1 MNRAGKR
8 QETWHFA
15 HTWLRVV
22 VGGIFLWASWDKL
35 FWPDAFARIIGN
47 YQLLPDPLVAPVAV
61 VLPWIEAI
69 CGICLV
75 TGIAAGGAALIINA
89 LMVVFIGALS
99 INLLR
104 GIDLNCGCF
113 SVKGTAAANTPL
125 DIARDVAILAAG
137 VLVLVGHIRKN
148 GQRAQVR

>member
-1 MNRAGKR
+1 MNRAGIR
-8 QETWHFA
+8 QDPWHFA
-15 HTWLRVV
+15 HAWLRVF

-35 FWPDAFARIIGN
+35 ISPDAFARIIGN
-47 YQLLPDPLVAPVAV
+47 YQLLPDALVTPVAL

-89 LMVVFIGALS
+89 LMVVFIAALS

-104 GIDLNCGCF
+104 GIDVNCGCF
-113 SVKGTAAANTPL
+113 SVEDAAAANIPL
-125 DIARDVAILAAG
+125 DIARDAAILAAG
-137 VLVLVGHIRKN
+137 VLVMTGQILKN
-148 GQRAQVR
+148 RRRARVR